1 MRAGIVD
8 YRMGNLA
15 SVSKAL
21 EHGGASAFVSDDVT
35 VLGDA
40 DALVLPGVGNCASGM
55 SNLERLGLKDFITQ
69 WSVGG
74 KPLLGICLGMQLL
87 FESSE
92 EGNTKGLGVLPGKV
106 VRFRSGLKVPHMGW
120 NTVSGSG
127 LLAPFDGRS
136 FYFVHSYV
144 CEPDPGIVTGRTDYG
159 GEFASAIETGSIIGF
174 QFHPE
179 KSSTDGLALI
189 RRWVEVMQT

>member
-15 SVSKAL
+15 SVQKAL
-21 EHGGASAFVSDDVT
+21 EHAGASAFVSDDVT
-35 VLGDA
+35 ALGDA

-55 SNLERLGLKDFITQ
+55 SNLERLGLKDFLTE
-69 WSVGG
+69 WTSGA

-87 FESSE
+87 FEASE
-92 EGNTKGLGVLPGKV
+92 EGDTKSLGVLPGKV
-106 VRFRSGLKVPHMGW
+106 VKFRPGVKVPHMGW

-159 GEFASAIETGSIIGF
+159 GEFAAAIEAAGIIGF

-189 RRWVEVMQT
+189 RRWVEVVQK